1 MRGDSAARQSTR
13 RLIWI
18 KAEAVPT
25 GFDARANQGVRHALR
40 HNSFGCA
47 MIRPISDRAE
57 VSVDFPDKVYMGAFG
72 HRAGFETKV
81 EPDEVK
87 IRLVAREGE
96 KRAVDVH
103 LHYYLLADILSDIAN
118 GLKAAPVDEAH
129 RERLAKAVEALR
141 AALAG
146 RGAR

>member
-1 MRGDSAARQSTR
+1 
-13 RLIWI
+13 
-18 KAEAVPT
+18 
-25 GFDARANQGVRHALR
+25 
-40 HNSFGCA
+40 

-81 EPDEVK
+81 ESDEVK

-96 KRAVDVH
+96 RRAVDIH
-103 LHYYLLADILSDIAN
+103 LHYYLLADILADIAS

-129 RERLAKAVEALR
+129 RVRLAAAVETLR
-141 AALAG
+141 AALTEQAAG
-146 RGAR
+146 